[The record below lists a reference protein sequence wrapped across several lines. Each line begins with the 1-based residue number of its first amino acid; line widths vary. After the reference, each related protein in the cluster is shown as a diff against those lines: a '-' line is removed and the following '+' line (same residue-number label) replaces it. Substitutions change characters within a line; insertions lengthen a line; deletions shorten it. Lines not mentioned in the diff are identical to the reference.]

1 MNYKLTNANSIFRLS
16 PESNISFPIDPENKE
31 YKEYAIWVAAGNVPL
46 PADPP
51 TPPTDYSDSTNLEKT
66 LQALMLC
73 IAQVGGLTIP
83 QAKALFK
90 AKFNLIP

>member
-1 MNYKLTNANSIFRLS
+1 MNWKFTDSTNKVVSRFLASGAQ
-16 PESNISFPIDPENKE
+16 ESKIVSEAE
-31 YKEYAIWVAAGNVPL
+31 VAAFVASGGVII
-46 PADPP
+46 PADPLP
-51 TPPTDYSDSTNLEKT
+51 PPTDYSDSTNIDKT

-90 AKFNLIP
+90 QKFNSLP